1 VVRSS
6 LFLIRTAPGVGISQE
21 VTGELNTTKDV
32 MVLSK
37 DKLSELFF

>member
-1 VVRSS
+1 MARGSWFLVR
-6 LFLIRTAPGVGISQE
+6 TTPGVGISQE

-37 DKLSELFF
+37 DKLFELFF